1 MGREDNTYVM
11 SEALDT
17 ASTGLPEPLIN
28 CLPWMALFSFLPAGR
43 QLIRRERERE
53 EKRKKDVEEGGEMFR
68 DFLWIVKPELL
79 VEGLDSAPFLLLTSH
94 HIRSCL
100 LHLVAPAVNQPQL
113 IAYLLCTRHCARHWA
128 YCDEQIVNVQFSNEY
143 KCTSSKEPTYQCRRH
158 ERHGF
163 PSLGWEDPLE

>member
-1 MGREDNTYVM
+1 MGREDNTYVV

-53 EKRKKDVEEGGEMFR
+53 EKRKRMWRKGGEMFR

-79 VEGLDSAPFLLLTSH
+79 AEGLDSAPFLLLTSH
-94 HIRSCL
+94 PFVVASC
-100 LHLVAPAVNQPQL
+100 
-113 IAYLLCTRHCARHWA
+113 IGG
-128 YCDEQIVNVQFSNEY
+128 
-143 KCTSSKEPTYQCRRH
+143 TSSQSATINCIPTMHQALC
-158 ERHGF
+158 
-163 PSLGWEDPLE
+163 